1 MRTLLQALLLLMTVV
16 ASTAQAQID
25 MAFRRDNAIVLY
37 EFNETSG
44 NQVLDTSKIG
54 APLNLTIAD
63 ASGAAIVRGSDN
75 GKSYLNLQ
83 TRNLIQSA
91 AAATKVIDACKAS
104 GEISI
109 EAWFEN
115 NDPAKTSTG
124 QYPRNTDQPNRI
136 ISLSTDLVK
145 NNFYLGQFY
154 DNAELLY
161 SGINTSGNEN
171 QTKPGGNLNNP
182 IISKMNQVIIPSLET
197 NNPPTVSMQK
207 MIVTLAKD
215 QTAHLYLSDRDGN
228 LSRVVDKSTGF
239 TMAGNSMFSSW
250 YTDAK
255 LTLGNVAST
264 FSEVQNAPANFVA
277 CTGNAADNNSAC
289 SARSRYWK
297 GKLYLAAVYCK
308 ALTDQQIVGDRAN
321 AGTKNPIVPIDINIT
336 IDAQRLKAQD
346 IFQRLTGVKTP
357 IYDPVLTQMVQR
369 LDANDPVGAAAIATN
384 DFRFINI
391 TVRDFASKM
400 SNRAETINVPMNDFT
415 ATIMG
420 VTRDG
425 LSAQRL
431 LTDNITYIV
440 DPLKAAVPST
450 LITDILRSNNHYES
464 ADTQRIDFSLALT
477 RFDKNGQPLKQ
488 KVFDGKKD
496 QDMPT
501 PAGILTS
508 RGWLSAHAIAG
519 TNRRLVEFSLR
530 EFLCTPLENVADS
543 TGPDNVVGRD
553 IDRFPGG
560 SHTKYTTTCRA
571 CHTIMDGFR
580 PAFAY
585 VTFNSDYVMHS
596 YTSPAAT
603 NQDQEDR
610 GIGMLKSPAA
620 NASYVSQKVNRNET
634 VFPGG
639 RITTDDNWVN
649 NAVYGANSAY
659 FSWKSTSGKGVQA
672 FGQMLSESRQF
683 PICMAKRVYSQVCK
697 REPATADMDMIN
709 AAATEFSGTRGYNLK
724 FLFQKIVTSKE
735 CLGGN

>member
-1 MRTLLQALLLLMTVV
+1 MRTLIKTLLLTTVV
-16 ASTAQAQID
+16 SNAHAQID
-25 MAFRRDNAIVLY
+25 MDFRKNNAVVLY

-44 NQVLDTSKIG
+44 NQVIDSSRIG
-54 APLNLTIAD
+54 TPLNLTIAD
-63 ASGAAIVRGSDN
+63 ASAGAIVRGSDN
-75 GKSYLNLQ
+75 GKSYLSLQ
-83 TRNLIQSA
+83 SRNLIQSSVA
-91 AAATKVIDACKAS
+91 AAKVIDACKAS

-115 NDPAKTSTG
+115 NDPAKSSVG
-124 QYPRNTDQPNRI
+124 QYPNGTPQPNRI
-136 ISLSTDLVK
+136 VSLSTDLVK

-154 DNAELLY
+154 DNGELLY
-161 SGINTSGNEN
+161 SSINTSGNEN
-171 QTKPGGNLNNP
+171 PATPGGNLNNA
-182 IISKMNQVIIPSLET
+182 IMSKLTQVIIPSMET
-197 NNPPTVSMQK
+197 ENPPAVPMQK

-215 QTAHLYLSDRDGN
+215 QTAHLYLNDRDGN
-228 LSRVVDKSTGF
+228 LSRVVDKPTGF
-239 TMAGNSMFSSW
+239 TMATGTTLFSDW

-277 CTGNAADNNSAC
+277 CTNVTANNNPAC
-289 SARSRYWK
+289 AARSRYWK
-297 GKLYLAAVYCK
+297 GKLYLVAVYCK
-308 ALTDQQIVGDRAN
+308 ALTDQQIVGNRAN
-321 AGTKNPIVPIDINIT
+321 AGTKNPVVPIDISVT

-369 LDANDPVGAAAIATN
+369 LNANDPVGAAAIATS

-400 SNRAETINVPMNDFT
+400 SNRAETIDVPMNDFT

-420 VTRDG
+420 VTRDDIN
-425 LSAQRL
+425 AKKL
-431 LTDNITYIV
+431 LTDNITYMV
-440 DPLKAAVPST
+440 DPNKAAVPSA
-450 LITDILRSNNHYES
+450 LITDILRSNNHYEA

-477 RFDKNGQPLKQ
+477 RFDKNGQLLKQ
-488 KVFDGKKD
+488 KVFDGKKE

-501 PAGILTS
+501 PAGLLTS

-543 TGPDNVVGRD
+543 SGPDNVVAPD

-596 YTSPAAT
+596 YTSPKVNT
-603 NQDQEDR
+603 QDAEDR
-610 GIGMLKSPAA
+610 GLGMFKSPATG
-620 NASYVSQKVNRNET
+620 ASYVAHKMNRNET

-639 RITTDDNWVN
+639 RVTVDDNWVN
-649 NAVYGANSAY
+649 NAVHGANSAY
-659 FSWKSTSGKGVQA
+659 FAWKSTSGKGVQA

-697 REPATADMDMIN
+697 REPASSDMDMITS
-709 AAATEFSGTRGYNLK
+709 AASEFSTSRNYNLK